1 MKGSDYNRRRESGEV
16 ETCFGHTLLLSE
28 TGLGNGLGAG

>member
-1 MKGSDYNRRRESGEV
+1 MKGLDYNRSESGEV
-16 ETCFGHTLLLSE
+16 ETCCGHTLLLSE